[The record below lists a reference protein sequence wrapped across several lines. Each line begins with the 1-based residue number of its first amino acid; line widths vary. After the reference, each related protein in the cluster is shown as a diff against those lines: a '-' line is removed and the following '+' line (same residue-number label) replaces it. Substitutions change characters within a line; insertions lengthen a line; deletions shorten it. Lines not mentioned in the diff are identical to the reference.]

1 MHMTSVHW
9 LPLTEVAE
17 DARDAVRAFRE
28 LGGRHYGSFSV
39 DQSRVNFVRACELNG
54 ITGNEAV
61 AHDDIAVPVADGSI
75 RVRLYRPPGGD
86 RVEGKPLVVFIHG
99 GGWVIG
105 SVDTHDG
112 ICRHLARHG
121 GCAVAS
127 VEYRLSPE
135 HRWPGPLEDC
145 ERALGYLI
153 AHAPALS
160 IDASRVI
167 LAGDSAGGNMAT
179 IIANA
184 ESAAGS
190 AIIGQILFYP
200 VTDLTASLPSYRR
213 IQGGFPL
220 VAESM
225 LWFRDHYVP
234 AGTPFDLPRLS
245 PLLHAEGRRQ
255 PPMFMATVG
264 LDPLCDEGIAYA
276 SCAAR
281 AGSKVEH
288 HHLPGHH
295 HGIVTAARN
304 IAAARYLLDRA
315 ASFVRRLAGKD
326 GFEV

>member
-1 MHMTSVHW
+1 MTSVHW
-9 LPLTEVAE
+9 LPLTEVAD

-54 ITGNEAV
+54 LTGDAAV
-61 AHDDIAVPVADGSI
+61 AHEDIDVPVADGSI
-75 RVRLYRPPGGD
+75 RVRLYRPPAGAGAD
-86 RVEGKPLVVFIHG
+86 GTPLVVFIHG

-127 VEYRLSPE
+127 VEYRLAPE
-135 HRWPGPLEDC
+135 HRWPVPLDDC
-145 ERALGYLI
+145 ERALAYLAANASVLAI
-153 AHAPALS
+153 N
-160 IDASRVI
+160 ASRVI

-179 IIANA
+179 LIANA
-184 ESAAGS
+184 ASSVGP

-200 VTDLTASLPSYRR
+200 VTDLTASLPSYQR

-225 LWFRDHYVP
+225 LWFREHYVP

-255 PPMFMATVG
+255 PPMFIATVG

-295 HGIVTAARN
+295 HGIVTAARTVP
-304 IAAARYLLDRA
+304 AARYLLDRA
-315 ASFVRRLAGKD
+315 ASFVRRLAETD
-326 GFEV
+326 GFDV

>member
-1 MHMTSVHW
+1 MTSVHW
-9 LPLTEVAE
+9 LPLTEVAD

-54 ITGNEAV
+54 LAADEAV
-61 AHDDIAVPVADGSI
+61 AHDDIDVPVADGSI
-75 RVRLYRPPGGD
+75 RVRLYRPPGGE
-86 RVEGKPLVVFIHG
+86 RVEDKPPVVFIHG

-127 VEYRLSPE
+127 VEYRLAPE
-135 HRWPGPLEDC
+135 HRWPVPLDDC
-145 ERALGYLI
+145 ERALDYL
-153 AHAPALS
+153 AANASALA
-160 IDASRVI
+160 IDASRMI

-179 IIANA
+179 LIANA
-184 ESAAGS
+184 ASAAGP
-190 AIIGQILFYP
+190 AIIGQVLFYP
-200 VTDLTASLPSYRR
+200 VTDLTASLPSYQR

-225 LWFRDHYVP
+225 RWFRKHYVP

-255 PPMFMATVG
+255 PPMFIATVG

-281 AGSKVEH
+281 AGSTVEH
-288 HHLPGHH
+288 LHLPGHH
-295 HGIVTAARN
+295 HGIITAART
-304 IAAARYLLDRA
+304 IPAARYLLDRA
-315 ASFVRRLAGKD
+315 ASFVRRLAETD

>member
-1 MHMTSVHW
+1 MTSVLW

-54 ITGNEAV
+54 ITGDEAV
-61 AHDDIAVPVADGSI
+61 DHDDIGVPVTGGSI
-75 RVRLYRPPGGD
+75 RVRLYRPHNGD
-86 RVEGKPLVVFIHG
+86 HAEDNPLVVFIHG

-112 ICRHLARHG
+112 ICRYLARHS
-121 GCAVAS
+121 GCPVAS
-127 VEYRLSPE
+127 VEYRRSPE
-135 HRWPGPLEDC
+135 HRWPVPLEDC
-145 ERALGYLI
+145 ERALDYLVTN
-153 AHAPALS
+153 APALS
-160 IDASRVI
+160 INASRVV

-184 ESAAGS
+184 ASTTGS
-190 AIIGQILFYP
+190 SIVGQILFYP
-200 VTDLTASLPSYRR
+200 VTDLTASLPSYQRV
-213 IQGGFPL
+213 QGGFPL

-234 AGTPFDLPRLS
+234 AGTPLDLPRLS
-245 PLLHAEGRRQ
+245 PLLHAEGRPQ
-255 PPMFMATVG
+255 PPMFIATVG
-264 LDPLCDEGIAYA
+264 LDPLCDEGVAYA

-281 AGSKVEH
+281 AGSEVEH

-304 IAAARYLLDRA
+304 IATARYLLERA
-315 ASFVRRLAGKD
+315 AAFVRRLAEKD
-326 GFEV
+326 RVSV

>member
-1 MHMTSVHW
+1 MTSAFW
-9 LPLTEVAE
+9 LPLAEVDE

-28 LGGRHYGSFSV
+28 LGARHYGSLSV
-39 DQSRVNFVRACELNG
+39 DQSRMNFVRACELNG
-54 ITGNEAV
+54 ITGDAAV
-61 AHDDIAVPVADGSI
+61 VHDDLEVPVAGGSI
-75 RVRLYRPPGGD
+75 RVRLYRPPATE
-86 RVEGKPLVVFIHG
+86 RVDDAPLVVFIHG

-105 SVDTHDG
+105 SADTHDG
-112 ICRHLARHG
+112 ICRHLAAHG
-121 GCAVAS
+121 RCPVAS
-127 VEYRLSPE
+127 VEYRRAPE
-135 HRWPGPLEDC
+135 HRWPVPLEDC
-145 ERALGYLI
+145 EQALGYLV
-153 AHAPALS
+153 ANAAALS

-184 ESAAGS
+184 PSAAGFRV
-190 AIIGQILFYP
+190 IGQALFYP

-213 IQGGFPL
+213 VQGGFPL

-245 PLLHAEGRRQ
+245 PLLHAEDRRQ
-255 PPMFMATVG
+255 PPMFIATVG

-281 AGSKVEH
+281 AGSTVEH

-295 HGIVTAARN
+295 HGIVTAARH
-304 IAAARYLLDRA
+304 IAAARCLLERA
-315 ASFVRRLAGKD
+315 ASFVRRLAERE
-326 GFEV
+326 GFNV

>member
-1 MHMTSVHW
+1 MTSVHW
-9 LPLTEVAE
+9 LPLTEVSE

-28 LGGRHYGSFSV
+28 LGGLHYGSFSV
-39 DQSRVNFVRACELNG
+39 DQSRANFVRACEMNG
-54 ITGNEAV
+54 IAGDETIVHE
-61 AHDDIAVPVADGSI
+61 DMSVPVADGSI
-75 RVRLYRPPGGD
+75 RVRLYRPRDG
-86 RVEGKPLVVFIHG
+86 EANEENPLVVFIHG

-112 ICRHLARHG
+112 ICRHLARHSQ
-121 GCAVAS
+121 CCVAS
-127 VEYRLSPE
+127 VEYRRAPE
-135 HRWPGPLEDC
+135 HQWPVPLEDC
-145 ERALGYLI
+145 ERALDYLI
-153 AHAPALS
+153 TNAAALS
-160 IDASRVI
+160 INASRVV

-184 ESAAGS
+184 ALTVGS
-190 AIIGQILFYP
+190 TVIGQILFYP
-200 VTDLTASLPSYRR
+200 VTDLTATLPSYQR

-234 AGTPFDLPRLS
+234 AGVPFDLPRLS
-245 PLLHAEGRRQ
+245 PLLYAEGRRQ
-255 PPMFMATVG
+255 PPMFIATMG

-281 AGSKVEH
+281 AGSNVEH

-304 IAAARYLLDRA
+304 IAAARYLLERA
-315 ASFVRRLAGKD
+315 VSFVRRLAETG
-326 GFEV
+326 

>member
-1 MHMTSVHW
+1 MTSVHW
-9 LPLTEVAE
+9 LPLTEVSE

-28 LGGRHYGSFSV
+28 LGGMHYGSFSV
-39 DQSRVNFVRACELNG
+39 DQSRVNFVRACEMNG
-54 ITGNEAV
+54 ITGDEPV
-61 AHDDIAVPVADGSI
+61 VYEDMPVPVADGSI
-75 RVRLYRPPGGD
+75 IVRLYRPRDGED
-86 RVEGKPLVVFIHG
+86 NEENPLVVFIHG

-112 ICRHLARHG
+112 ICRHLARHSR
-121 GCAVAS
+121 CPVAS
-127 VEYRLSPE
+127 VEYRRAPE
-135 HRWPGPLEDC
+135 HQWPVPLEDC
-145 ERALGYLI
+145 ERALDYLI
-153 AHAPALS
+153 TNAPALS
-160 IDASRVI
+160 INTSRVV

-184 ESAAGS
+184 ASTVGS
-190 AIIGQILFYP
+190 TVIGQILFYP
-200 VTDLTASLPSYRR
+200 VTDLTATLPSYQR

-225 LWFRDHYVP
+225 FWFRDHYVP
-234 AGTPFDLPRLS
+234 AGVPFDLPRLS

-255 PPMFMATVG
+255 PPMFIATMG

-281 AGSKVEH
+281 AGSNVEH

-304 IAAARYLLDRA
+304 IAAARYLLERA
-315 ASFVRRLAGKD
+315 VSFVRRLA
-326 GFEV
+326 ETR

>member
-1 MHMTSVHW
+1 MTSVHW

-17 DARDAVRAFRE
+17 DARDAVRTFRE
-28 LGGRHYGSFSV
+28 LGGLHYGSFSV
-39 DQSRVNFVRACELNG
+39 DQSRMNFVRACEMNG
-54 ITGNEAV
+54 IAGDETVVHE
-61 AHDDIAVPVADGSI
+61 DMSVPVADGSI
-75 RVRLYRPPGGD
+75 RVRLYRPRAG
-86 RVEGKPLVVFIHG
+86 EGNEENPLVVFIHG

-112 ICRHLARHG
+112 ICRHVARHSQ
-121 GCAVAS
+121 CPVAS
-127 VEYRLSPE
+127 VEYRRAPE
-135 HRWPGPLEDC
+135 HPWPVPLEDC
-145 ERALGYLI
+145 ERALDYLI
-153 AHAPALS
+153 TNAPALS
-160 IDASRVI
+160 IDASRLV
-167 LAGDSAGGNMAT
+167 LAGDSAGGNIAT

-184 ESAAGS
+184 ASTVGS
-190 AIIGQILFYP
+190 TVIGQILFYP
-200 VTDLTASLPSYRR
+200 VTDLTATLPSYQR

-234 AGTPFDLPRLS
+234 AGVPFDLPRLS

-255 PPMFMATVG
+255 PPMFIATMG

-281 AGSKVEH
+281 AGSNVEH

-304 IAAARYLLDRA
+304 IAAARYLLERA
-315 ASFVRRLAGKD
+315 ISFVRRLA
-326 GFEV
+326 ETR